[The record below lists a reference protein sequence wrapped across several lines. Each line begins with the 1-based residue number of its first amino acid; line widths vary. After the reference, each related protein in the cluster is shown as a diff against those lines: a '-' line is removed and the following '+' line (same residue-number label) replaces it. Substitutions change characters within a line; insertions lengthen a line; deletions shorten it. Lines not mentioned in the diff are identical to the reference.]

1 MTTKKSP
8 HHQSDWKGY
17 TIDEL
22 RYQRAL
28 NSARLE
34 IQKERLLNEF
44 DTMKGT
50 FGVMQPTGI
59 LGKML
64 KSLNFIDYG
73 IIAFQTVRR
82 LSALF
87 RRR

>member
-1 MTTKKSP
+1 MTHKKAP
-8 HHQSDWKGY
+8 HNQSDWQGY

-34 IQKERLLNEF
+34 IQKERLLNEVE
-44 DTMKGT
+44 TMKGT
-50 FGVMQPTGI
+50 FGVMQPSGI
-59 LGKML
+59 FGKML

-82 LSALF
+82 VSALF
-87 RRR
+87 RHR